1 LRMLI
6 STLRVPQF
14 ERETQMVIAIK
25 TYTNITIK
33 VIAGDKINGD
43 NSRLEKRRLRVG
55 FSRTEDNR
63 LSVTCSDDLVS
74 VDLAVED
81 FIS

>member
-1 LRMLI
+1 
-6 STLRVPQF
+6 
-14 ERETQMVIAIK
+14 MVIAIK

-33 VIAGDKINGD
+33 VIAGDKIKGD
-43 NSRLEKRRLRVG
+43 NSRLEKRRLGVSV
-55 FSRTEDNR
+55 SRIEDR
-63 LSVTCSDDLVS
+63 GLSATGSGDFVS

>member
-1 LRMLI
+1 
-6 STLRVPQF
+6 
-14 ERETQMVIAIK
+14 MVIAIK

-33 VIAGDKINGD
+33 VIAGDKIKGD
-43 NSRLEKRRLRVG
+43 NSRLEKRRLRLD
-55 FSRTEDNR
+55 FSRIEDNE
-63 LSVTCSDDLVS
+63 LSAIWSGDLAS

>member
-1 LRMLI
+1 
-6 STLRVPQF
+6 
-14 ERETQMVIAIK
+14 MVIAIK

-33 VIAGDKINGD
+33 VIAGDKIKGD
-43 NSRLEKRRLRVG
+43 NSRPEKRHLRVD
-55 FSRTEDNR
+55 FSRIEDSD
-63 LSVTCSDDLVS
+63 LSAIWSGDLAS

>member
-1 LRMLI
+1 M
-6 STLRVPQF
+6 
-14 ERETQMVIAIK
+14 IAIK

>member
-1 LRMLI
+1 
-6 STLRVPQF
+6 
-14 ERETQMVIAIK
+14 MVIAIK

-33 VIAGDKINGD
+33 VIAGDKIKGD
-43 NSRLEKRRLRVG
+43 NSRLEKRRLRGG
-55 FSRTEDNR
+55 FSRIED
-63 LSVTCSDDLVS
+63 SGFFATGSGDLVS

>member
-1 LRMLI
+1 
-6 STLRVPQF
+6 
-14 ERETQMVIAIK
+14 MVIAIK

-55 FSRTEDNR
+55 LSRIEDSE
-63 LSVTCSDDLVS
+63 LSAIWSGDLTS

>member
-1 LRMLI
+1 MLM

-14 ERETQMVIAIK
+14 DRETQMVIAIK

-33 VIAGDKINGD
+33 VIAGDKMIGD
-43 NSRLEKRRLRVG
+43 NSRPEKRRLRVG
-55 FSRTEDNR
+55 FSRVQANR
-63 LSVTCSDDLVS
+63 SLATWSGVLVC
-74 VDLAVED
+74 VDPAVED

>member
-1 LRMLI
+1 
-6 STLRVPQF
+6 
-14 ERETQMVIAIK
+14 MVIAIK

-33 VIAGDKINGD
+33 VIAGDKIKGD
-43 NSRLEKRRLRVG
+43 NSRLGKRRLRVD
-55 FSRTEDNR
+55 FSRIEDNE
-63 LSVTCSDDLVS
+63 LSAIWSGDLAS

>member
-1 LRMLI
+1 
-6 STLRVPQF
+6 
-14 ERETQMVIAIK
+14 MVIAIK

-33 VIAGDKINGD
+33 VIAGDKIKGD
-43 NSRLEKRRLRVG
+43 NSRSEKRPLRVG
-55 FSRTEDNR
+55 FSRIED
-63 LSVTCSDDLVS
+63 SGFFATWAGDLTS

>member
-1 LRMLI
+1 
-6 STLRVPQF
+6 
-14 ERETQMVIAIK
+14 MVIAIK

-55 FSRTEDNR
+55 FSRVED
-63 LSVTCSDDLVS
+63 SGFFATWSGDLVS